1 MSSSSPR
8 SPLSLQPIPQQ
19 PHWTEPPP
27 SPPTQTPTE
36 PIFSRTRSS
45 ISETTAA
52 LASSLHVSAQTQP
65 IPLPTPSPSGP
76 SQGGLVSP
84 PTPAPSPSPKVGRVF
99 RNQDND
105 EDSDD
110 DDAFERRERDRMIG
124 RRKGKGV
131 AEQYGDPHDLLGRF
145 NALHPAH
152 RFTFLSEL
160 IGELRLNEALV
171 VSRKIEPLL
180 RRDFLRELP
189 LELALNCLS
198 FVDDPQ
204 TLARAAQVSRYWN
217 TLLQDEQTWKD
228 LFDRHGF
235 PPPSSFVM
243 PTSNSRRRSARTNDS
258 ITSIERKTPFGD
270 ERRVVD
276 IQGLSRGAEGGGT
289 FKTHFKNAY
298 LTESNWLSG
307 GRMLAAHE
315 SFEESVVTTL
325 CFDEQYII
333 IGMANNK
340 IHVFDAPSGS
350 YRHSLL
356 GHEQG
361 VWAMVLVS
369 TGATTNPTSNNP
381 TTTGKRSKRGSASS
395 ASRNSGGDSPP
406 SSTTTTRAHHADP
419 YAWAGYGGRAS
430 GAYRDEGQSRRSSFN
445 GQTHERIPPLGTPYY
460 PTTSPAQ
467 GGSISTSPTSPSA
480 GYFFAPHPAR
490 PSTAMGFTPLPS
502 STYGLG
508 IDNGS
513 GPAGDINLAARKM
526 KQSDVCGSARGWSG
540 NRRNLLVSGG
550 CDRKVKV
557 WNADTGECIYS
568 LPGHTST
575 IRCLKVL
582 DRRPIA
588 VSGSRDHTLRVW
600 DIERGRLLH
609 VLEGHEDS
617 VRCVEI
623 AGNMAVSGS
632 YDHRARLWDLDT
644 GECVHVLSGH
654 YHKIYSVAFDGQT
667 IVTGSLDS
675 TIRVWSATTGE
686 CLALL
691 QGHTALVGQ
700 LQLSDTRLITGGS
713 DGRVIIFDLQTLTC
727 AHRLC
732 AHDNSVTCLQFD
744 DRFIVSGGNDG
755 RVKLWDVRT
764 GAFVRELTKPCDA
777 VWRVGFKGDRVV
789 VLCQR
794 KGKTCLEVISF
805 RPGEGERTVSM
816 SVTRSRG

>member
-1 MSSSSPR
+1 MPTSSPPNPR
-8 SPLSLQPIPQQ
+8 TPLSLHPIPQQ

-27 SPPTQTPTE
+27 SPPAQTPTE
-36 PIFSRTRSS
+36 HTFARSS
-45 ISETTAA
+45 IIHETT
-52 LASSLHVSAQTQP
+52 LAISSSLGQSQP
-65 IPLPTPSPSGP
+65 IPLPTPSPNAP
-76 SQGGLVSP
+76 ATSQGLVSP
-84 PTPAPSPSPKVGRVF
+84 PTPAPSPSPKAGRAF
-99 RNQDND
+99 REEEDLED
-105 EDSDD
+105 ESDD
-110 DDAFERRERDRMIG
+110 DG
-124 RRKGKGV
+124 RSLQKQRHGMGVQRKDKGKNV
-131 AEQYGDPHDLLGRF
+131 AEYDANPLDLLHQF
-145 NALHPAH
+145 NALHSDQ
-152 RFTFLSEL
+152 RFTFLSGL

-198 FVDDPQ
+198 FVDEPQ

-243 PTSNSRRRSARTNDS
+243 PSASTRRRSIRTNEE
-258 ITSIERKTPFGD
+258 IRCVGRKTPFGD
-270 ERRVVD
+270 ERRVLD
-276 IQGLSRGAEGGGT
+276 IQSLSRGAEGSGT

-307 GRMLAAHE
+307 GRMLATHE
-315 SFEESVVTTL
+315 SFEEAVVTTL
-325 CFDEQYII
+325 CFDAQYII

-369 TGATTNPTSNNP
+369 SGATTKKSKHGANATS
-381 TTTGKRSKRGSASS
+381 K
-395 ASRNSGGDSPP
+395 DISPP
-406 SSTTTTRAHHADP
+406 LSSRAQAHHPTDP
-419 YAWAGYGGRAS
+419 FAWSGYGGKAS
-430 GAYRDEGQSRRSSFN
+430 GAYRDDGQSRRSSFN
-445 GQTHERIPPLGTPYY
+445 GQTHERFPPLGTPFY
-460 PTTSPAQ
+460 PTPSTSTFGQ
-467 GGSISTSPTSPSA
+467 GGSPSTSPTSPSA
-480 GYFFAPHPAR
+480 GGYFFSPQPAR
-490 PSTAMGFTPLPS
+490 PVTAMGFTPLPS
-502 STYGLG
+502 ASYGLG
-508 IDNGS
+508 IGGS
-513 GPAGDINLAARKM
+513 MEPIGAMNFAARKM

-540 NRRNLLVSGG
+540 NRKNLLVSGG

-557 WNADTGECIYS
+557 WNADTGDCIYS

-623 AGNMAVSGS
+623 AGNLAVSGS

-675 TIRVWSATTGE
+675 TIRVWSAATGE

-713 DGRVIIFDLQTLTC
+713 DGRVIIFDTQTLTC
-727 AHRLC
+727 VHRLC

-777 VWRVGFKGDRVV
+777 VWRVSFKGDRVV

-794 KGKTCLEVISF
+794 RGKTCLEVISF
-805 RPGEGERTVSM
+805 RPGEGERTAT
-816 SVTRSRG
+816 VTRG